1 MSDAMVVGVLKV
13 TLGIDAADSLK
24 AKRKVVRSLV
34 ERIRHRFNCAIAEVG
49 DLDLYNRAV
58 IGVSVVANDGPYVN
72 SVLDKILDALEADA
86 LGRAELLSSDL
97 ELIHV

>member
-1 MSDAMVVGVLKV
+1 VVK
-13 TLGIDAADSLK
+13 
-24 AKRKVVRSLV
+24 SLV
-34 ERIRHRFNCAIAEVG
+34 ERVRHRFNCAAAEVG
-49 DLDLYNRAV
+49 DHDLYNRAI

-86 LGRAELLSSDL
+86 LGRAEILSSDL